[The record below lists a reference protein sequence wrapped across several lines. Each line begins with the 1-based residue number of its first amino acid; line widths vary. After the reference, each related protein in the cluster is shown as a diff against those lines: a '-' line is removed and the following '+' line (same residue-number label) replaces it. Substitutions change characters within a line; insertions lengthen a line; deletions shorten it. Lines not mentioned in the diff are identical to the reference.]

1 MRLRSFLSRYRF
13 RALRF
18 WLQFTGKRNI
28 QAGPSP
34 WSRRAAGDVVSIA
47 VLSAV
52 LIVAWLP
59 RSAGPLDLR
68 WDAGVYYV
76 LGTSLAQGKGYRLL
90 NEPGEIAAIQYPPLL
105 PAIIAAH
112 QFVVGTDD
120 PSIVGPWLRLSFFL
134 ISLTFTVATYVLL
147 RRFLQTHVALLGA
160 LLCLLNPSVLPL
172 SNGLMAEVPFALTST
187 LFVLCATRQPIAA
200 PWCTGLFA
208 IIGYLLRTAGIALLI
223 AWIVDAVARRDRRAF
238 LVRLAVCAVPVLGW
252 HTYVVL
258 VEASPSYHN
267 PAYPYQRAA
276 YLYHNVSYATNL
288 SLKDPFVPE
297 LGAITAGAAVR
308 RYVLNLRELPATLG
322 EAVSAPRAV
331 WRDLLQMARKL
342 SGLADTLPEWPIDAT
357 LILLGALVL
366 GCLAVLAAGGQRI
379 ITTYLVGYILLVATT
394 PWLGNWPRYW
404 APITPLLVLAVSQ
417 SVQVLHGLRGRN
429 REPRPTGSRPP
440 VGVILAVLLMFNVVG
455 LVAVHRAHFQRVQYE
470 AIDGRTVM
478 YRLFFYG
485 DRFKVFDAGVDWLIQ
500 RAQPADIVVTSMPHW
515 VHLRTRLRA
524 VMPPADPDPN
534 EVLRLL
540 DSVPAKYVMAG
551 GSTAVIW
558 GGKHVF
564 PAVREAPDRWSPV
577 YADPRGALV
586 IYQRR
591 P

>member
-1 MRLRSFLSRYRF
+1 MPSTQTS
-13 RALRF
+13 
-18 WLQFTGKRNI
+18 
-28 QAGPSP
+28 PSP
-34 WSRRAAGDVVSIA
+34 WSRRPAGNVLNIA

-76 LGTSLAQGKGYRLL
+76 LGTSLAQGNGYRLL
-90 NEPGEIAAIQYPPLL
+90 NEPGEIRAIQYPPLL
-105 PAIIAAH
+105 PAIIAVH
-112 QFVVGTDD
+112 QLALGTDD
-120 PSIVGPWLRLSFFL
+120 PSIVGPWLRLSFFA
-134 ISLTFTVATYVLL
+134 ISLGFTVATYMLL
-147 RRFLQTHVALLGA
+147 RRSLQTHVAFLGT
-160 LLCLLNPSVLPL
+160 LLCLLNPSVLTL
-172 SNGLMAEVPFALTST
+172 SNGLMAEVPFALAST
-187 LFVLCATRQPIAA
+187 LFVLCATRQPIPA
-200 PWCTGLFA
+200 PWLSGFFA

-238 LVRLAVCAVPVLGW
+238 LFRLAVCAVPVLGW

-258 VEASPSYHN
+258 VQASPSYHN

-297 LGAITAGAAVR
+297 LGTITPGAAVR
-308 RYVLNLRELPATLG
+308 RYLLNLRELPATLG

-331 WRDLLQMARKL
+331 WRDLLQMGRKL
-342 SGLADTLPEWPIDAT
+342 SGLPNIVPEWSTDAT
-357 LILLGALVL
+357 LILLGVLVL
-366 GCLAVLAAGGQRI
+366 GCLAVLAAGGQRV
-379 ITTYLVGYILLVATT
+379 ITTYLIGYILLVATT
-394 PWLGNWPRYW
+394 PWMGNWPRYW

-417 SVQVLHGLRGRN
+417 SVQALHGLRHRN
-429 REPRPTGSRPP
+429 GGPPPTRSWP
-440 VGVILAVLLMFNVVG
+440 VLVVILAGLLIVNVAG
-455 LVAVHRAHFQRVQYE
+455 LVALHRAYFERVQYQ

-478 YRLFFYG
+478 YRLFFYR
-485 DRFKVFDAGVDWLIQ
+485 DDFRVFDAGLDWLIQ

-540 DSVPAKYVMAG
+540 DSVPARYVMAG
-551 GSTAVIW
+551 GSRAVIW
-558 GGKHVF
+558 GRKHVF
-564 PAVREAPDRWSPV
+564 PAVRDAPDRWSAV
-577 YADPRGALV
+577 YADPGGALV